1 MGMVYR
7 RKKGTAC
14 PHRADT
20 PEILCSRGRR
30 EAYAKLLSGLGFAD
44 AGLEALGTTM
54 TAAVKF
60 LGAFNLLMGHDIAP

>member
-1 MGMVYR
+1 MVCEK
-7 RKKGTAC
+7 RKKERRDDRCRHAGNT
-14 PHRADT
+14 
-20 PEILCSRGRR
+20 LQQGRR

-60 LGAFNLLMGHDIAP
+60 LGAFDLLVGHDIAP

>member
-1 MGMVYR
+1 MILR
-7 RKKGTAC
+7 QKKGNGVTTE
-14 PHRADT
+14 ADT

-30 EAYAKLLSGLGFAD
+30 KAYAKLLSGLGFAD

-60 LGAFNLLMGHDIAP
+60 LGAFDLLMGHDIAP